1 MTDKEKFLNKAQ
13 TLIGKNGYYVCITEL
28 GLGAVY
34 DWCAFS
40 VTLIMKLCGFLGK
53 YVKGIE
59 GGAGQIPRDA
69 DGKYGT
75 WFRKG
80 SKAPAPGDLFFLRYD
95 NYPNRDKYFCDHV
108 GIVKS
113 VSGNKIITLEG
124 NVDGRGADWAG
135 TSSFKSKTRSLTDSS
150 MYAFYRPNW
159 KNEGT
164 SQSGS
169 ASAGKTTNE
178 IAREVIR
185 GKWGVGAER
194 KTKLTAAGYSYSEV
208 QSKVNELMKSGTS
221 SAAGKTVEAL
231 AREVIA
237 GKWGCG
243 ADRCN
248 RLTAAG
254 YDYNSVQRRVNE
266 ILR

>member
-1 MTDKEKFLNKAQ
+1 MTDKEKFLKAAQ
-13 TLIGKNGYYVCITEL
+13 NLIGKNGYYICITEL

-34 DWCAFS
+34 DWSAFS
-40 VTLIMKLCGFLGK
+40 VTLIMKHCGFLGK

-80 SKAPAPGDLFFLRYD
+80 SKTPEPGDLFFLRYD
-95 NYPNRDKYFCDHV
+95 NYPNHDKYFCDHV
-108 GIVKS
+108 GIVKA
-113 VSGNKIITLEG
+113 VSGDKIITLES
-124 NVDGRGADWAG
+124 NVDGWGADWAG
-135 TSSFKSKTRSLTDSS
+135 TSSFKSKTRSITDST
-150 MYAFYRPNW
+150 MYAFYRPHW
-159 KNEGT
+159 KNEGI
-164 SQSGS
+164 SSGGK
-169 ASAGKTTNE
+169 ASSKKTTDE
-178 IAREVIR
+178 IAREVII

-194 KTKLTAAGYSYSEV
+194 KTRLTSAGYNYSAV
-208 QSKVNELMKSGTS
+208 QGKVNELMSSGKSTAKKS
-221 SAAGKTVEAL
+221 VEEL

-237 GKWGCG
+237 GRWGNG
-243 ADRCN
+243 ADRCS

-254 YDYNSVQRRVNE
+254 YDYYSVQNRVNE

>member
-1 MTDKEKFLNKAQ
+1 MTDKEKFLKAAQ
-13 TLIGKNGYYVCITEL
+13 NLIGKNGYYICITEL

-40 VTLIMKLCGFLGK
+40 VTLIMKHCGFLGK

-80 SKAPAPGDLFFLRYD
+80 SKTPEPGDLFFLRYD
-95 NYPNRDKYFCDHV
+95 NYPNHDKYFCDHV
-108 GIVKS
+108 GIVKA
-113 VSGNKIITLEG
+113 VSGDKIITLEG
-124 NVDGRGADWAG
+124 NVDGWGADWAG
-135 TSSFKSKTRSLTDSS
+135 TSSFKSKTRSITDST
-150 MYAFYRPNW
+150 MYAFYRPYW
-159 KNEGT
+159 KNEGI
-164 SQSGS
+164 SSGGK
-169 ASAGKTTNE
+169 ASSKKTTDE
-178 IAREVIR
+178 IAREVII

-194 KTKLTAAGYSYSEV
+194 KTRLTSAGYNYSAV
-208 QSKVNELMKSGTS
+208 QGKVNELMSSGKSTAKKS
-221 SAAGKTVEAL
+221 VEEL

-237 GKWGCG
+237 GRWGNG
-243 ADRCN
+243 ADRCS

-254 YDYNSVQRRVNE
+254 YNYSSVQNRVNE